1 MLGLLI
7 GDRPLP
13 WDAIFAPFSELGGV
27 ENRQQAN

>member
-1 MLGLLI
+1 MWGLLI

-27 ENRQQAN
+27 EQATS